1 MVDEKL
7 EMNNDSEN
15 YAVAT
20 NSDPKNVQE
29 LTQYVSGT
37 WRNLTLSPL
46 QSFSFKHKKT
56 LLGL

>member
-7 EMNNDSEN
+7 EMNNDGEN

-29 LTQYVSGT
+29 LTQYVSRT
-37 WRNLTLSPL
+37 RHNLTLAP
-46 QSFSFKHKKT
+46 F
-56 LLGL
+56 